1 MRLSKDALKNP
12 FLSAL
17 AVLVFSAG
25 LAPAATVRT
34 PNFLVTAPSA
44 EIAEQCGK
52 VAEYYRK
59 SIAEDWLGAEMKRW
73 YKPCTLSV
81 KVGQI
86 GAGGATTFAF
96 DRGEVFGWRMNV
108 QGSLERILDSVI
120 PHEVSHTILAC
131 HFRRPLPRW
140 ADEGAAT
147 LIEHESERR
156 RQALLLQQVWKTSQ
170 RIPLRK
176 LLSIKEYPRDMQHVL
191 TLYAEGYSLAD
202 FLVQAGGKT
211 RYLQFLDAAHRQ
223 GWDRAIEQHYSLE
236 GVDDLESRWNNWVMA
251 GSPRLNIP
259 SGTQLASNEQPKA
272 SEPPAAEQQ
281 FQRPIIRGQ
290 SPEQNRP
297 AAEEQQVAA
306 AVQNPPAGQ
315 RPQANGDLPQAQD
328 IRQESPGW
336 RRMRQKLADIP
347 EDFVNPAN
355 DPAKLAIGR
364 EVQTALAEPAAIPSH
379 PSPIVVGSRS
389 APAGPLAQT
398 RTKTPTP
405 PAPTRNEPAFRFE
418 LGGSENGTKN
428 LPGGQTLGNGR
439 GLHGSEA
446 PRTRT
451 ARDPAVLG
459 QASERPFSP

>member
-12 FLSAL
+12 FLLAL
-17 AVLVFSAG
+17 AGLVFSAG
-25 LAPAATVRT
+25 FAPAATFRT
-34 PNFLVTAPSA
+34 PNFIVTAPSA

-59 SIAEDWLGAEMKRW
+59 SIAEDWLGEEMKRW

-96 DRGEVFGWRMNV
+96 DRGQVFGWRMNV
-108 QGSLERILDSVI
+108 QGSLQRILDSVI

-156 RQALLLQQVWKTSQ
+156 RQALLLQQVWNTSR

-211 RYLQFLDAAHRQ
+211 RYLEFLDAAHRQ
-223 GWDRAIEQHYSLE
+223 GWDRAIEEHYSLE
-236 GVDDLESRWNNWVMA
+236 GVDDLESRWNRWVMA

-259 SGTQLASNEQPKA
+259 KDTQLASNEQPKT
-272 SEPPAAEQQ
+272 SSSQPPEQQ

-290 SPEQNRP
+290 SPEQSRP
-297 AAEEQQVAA
+297 AAEERQVAA
-306 AVQNPPAGQ
+306 AVQNPPAAHGT
-315 RPQANGDLPQAQD
+315 PANGALPKAREV
-328 IRQESPGW
+328 RQESPGW

-347 EDFVNPAN
+347 RDFVNPAN
-355 DPAKLAIGR
+355 DPAKLAIAK
-364 EVQTALAEPAAIPSH
+364 EVQTAQAEPASPSEN
-379 PSPIVVGSRS
+379 PNRTTGGPRS
-389 APAGPLAQT
+389 NPTGT
-398 RTKTPTP
+398 RTETQTS
-405 PAPTRNEPAFRFE
+405 PAPPPNEPVFRFE
-418 LGGSENGTKN
+418 LGGGTGNENS
-428 LPGGQTLGNGR
+428 PGGQTLGSGR
-439 GLHGSEA
+439 GPRGSDF
-446 PRTRT
+446 PRNRT
-451 ARDPAVLG
+451 ARDPALLG